1 MTKISLFQNLRQN
14 LTVLKSWFQGGHMT
28 RTEAINLLRQE
39 LLKLSEP
46 DHSICAV
53 AARKGIFCK
62 GFAQDSTRDLFK
74 KYDWLVKTL
83 NIRTRAELE
92 KIADLWQLTRQQV
105 HGQSCACDVQ
115 TTERDTCLG
124 WDTFSDADLVHFILE
139 LTGKNVAISPIA
151 SEVNV
156 GM

>member
-1 MTKISLFQNLRQN
+1 
-14 LTVLKSWFQGGHMT
+14 MT
-28 RTEAINLLRQE
+28 RIEAINLLRRE

-46 DHSICAV
+46 DHSICEI

-83 NIRTRAELE
+83 KIRTRAELE
-92 KIADLWQLTRQQV
+92 KVADLWQLTRQQV

-124 WDTFSDADLVHFILE
+124 WDTFSDDDLARFILE
-139 LTGKNVAISPIA
+139 LTGTSVTVAPIA
-151 SEVNV
+151 SEIHA